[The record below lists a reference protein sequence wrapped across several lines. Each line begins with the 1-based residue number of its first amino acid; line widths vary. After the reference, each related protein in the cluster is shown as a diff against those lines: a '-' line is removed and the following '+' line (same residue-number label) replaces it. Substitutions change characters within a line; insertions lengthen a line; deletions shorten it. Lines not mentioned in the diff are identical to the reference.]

1 MRTKTLLSC
10 PGREALDRAD
20 SARAPAVP
28 FARLASCIRSGSARL
43 LVCQDVRA
51 HGADASRWPH
61 FLPRGKDVTSVST
74 CRWVSYRISLVSLT
88 PFWDREGDI
97 FSPSHNRGYERGGLS
112 VGEVSLQ
119 VGGTGVDGS
128 RVDQGARPW
137 PMGGYRSRRAG
148 SSRTAATAE
157 LPRSQPHLATR
168 AYQPDLHGLRSR
180 QPPLRSRP
188 YRRLSGA
195 LPVYAAP
202 DQDVCGVDM

>member
-1 MRTKTLLSC
+1 
-10 PGREALDRAD
+10 
-20 SARAPAVP
+20 
-28 FARLASCIRSGSARL
+28 
-43 LVCQDVRA
+43 
-51 HGADASRWPH
+51 
-61 FLPRGKDVTSVST
+61 
-74 CRWVSYRISLVSLT
+74 VSYRISLVSLT

-97 FSPSHNRGYERGGLS
+97 FSPSHNCGYERGGLS